1 MVGTYRRW
9 GLACLSCALLAASIA
24 GSAWGEVVKGQSRDL
39 GIQFVVRGG
48 AAWCAPDVVVEL
60 TAEKTD
66 AFKPDTL
73 PFVRMLGRIRAVVID
88 QCASVEQIGFD
99 ATTKGRSVLFIEM
112 TRLTKWRRL
121 IKIDPGTRRPSCP
134 TQELAGTDCGKRVD
148 AYLFMHKIMHRNRF
162 AGAELTT
169 VLDAQDTA
177 HAVWVLA
184 DIIGK
189 LTIRDRN
196 EFSGRFRS
204 NTQLAEA
211 MLDGFIGQC
220 HRDGALPVGIWS
232 ETLSDGSDLAVRG
245 FSCRPPNDIATN
257 HAFMVMSKATRFY
270 VFALLHRG
278 NDPEA
283 VKRAAQELARAIAD
297 VR

>member
-1 MVGTYRRW
+1 V
-9 GLACLSCALLAASIA
+9 I
-24 GSAWGEVVKGQSRDL
+24 KGKSRDL

-48 AAWCAPDVVVEL
+48 ATWCAPDVVVEL

-88 QCASVEQIGFD
+88 QCASVERIGFD
-99 ATTKGRSVLFIEM
+99 ATAKDRPAVSIEM

-121 IKIDPGTRRPSCP
+121 IKLDPRTRRPACP
-134 TQELAGTDCGKRVD
+134 IQEPAETDCGKRAD
-148 AYLFMHKIMHRNRF
+148 AYLFMHKIMRGDRF
-162 AGAELTT
+162 SRAELTT
-169 VLDAQDTA
+169 VLDEQDTA

-184 DIIGK
+184 DIVGK
-189 LTIRDRN
+189 LTIRERN
-196 EFSGRFRS
+196 EFAGRFRS

-211 MLDGFIGQC
+211 MLDGFVGQC

-245 FSCRPPNDIATN
+245 FSCRPPNDIANN
-257 HAFMVMSKATRFY
+257 HAFIVMSKAARFY
-270 VFALLHRG
+270 VFALLDRG
-278 NDPEA
+278 NDPEV
-283 VKRAAQELARAIAD
+283 VKRAAQGLAHAIRD